1 MNSIIFDMDGVIF
14 DSEKAVFGLWKEL
27 AEKYGF
33 PDIDEVYKRTVGV
46 NSDSTR
52 KIFFD
57 HYGPD
62 FPFDEY
68 LREESQMYH
77 SRYDDGRL
85 PLKPDI
91 ERVLEYIK
99 NRGYKIAI
107 ASSTR
112 AELVKRQIEN
122 AGLIEYFDV
131 IVGGDMVTRSK
142 PHPDIFL
149 EAAERLDAIPEE
161 TYVIEDSFNGIR
173 AAHAGGF
180 IPVMVPDM
188 LPPDDEMKTKASF
201 IFDTLREV
209 ESIL

>member
-14 DSEKAVFGLWKEL
+14 DSEKAVFGLWKEI

-85 PLKPDI
+85 PLMPDI

-149 EAAERLDAIPEE
+149 EAAERLGAIPEE

-180 IPVMVPDM
+180 IPVMV
-188 LPPDDEMKTKASF
+188 L
-201 IFDTLREV
+201 
-209 ESIL
+209 

>member
-14 DSEKAVFGLWKEL
+14 DSERAIYELWKEL
-27 AEKYGF
+27 SEKYGF
-33 PDIDEVYKRTVGV
+33 DDIYEVYIQCIGV
-46 NSDSTR
+46 NIDATR
-52 KIFFD
+52 KIFTE
-57 HYGPD
+57 HYGRE
-62 FPFDEY
+62 FPYQEY
-68 LREESQMYH
+68 QDEESRMYRE
-77 SRYDDGRL
+77 RYSNGDL

-99 NRGYKIAI
+99 NKGYKIAI

-112 AELVKRQIEN
+112 TEQVRKQIEN

-142 PHPDIFL
+142 PNPDIFF
-149 EAAERLDAIPEE
+149 EAANRLGAIPEE

-173 AAHAGGF
+173 AAYEGGF

-188 LPPDDEMKTKASF
+188 LPPDDEMRQKANF
-201 IFDTLREV
+201 IFDNLKEV

>member
-46 NSDSTR
+46 NSNSTR

-122 AGLIEYFDV
+122 AGLIGYFDV

-142 PHPDIFL
+142 PEPDIFL
-149 EAAERLDAIPEE
+149 EAAARLGAIPEE

-173 AAHAGGF
+173 AAHKGGF

>member
-1 MNSIIFDMDGVIF
+1 VNSIIFDMDGVIF

-149 EAAERLDAIPEE
+149 EAAERLGAIPEE

-188 LPPDDEMKTKASF
+188 LPPDDEMRDKANF
-201 IFDTLREV
+201 IFDNLKEV

>member
-33 PDIDEVYKRTVGV
+33 PDIEEVYRRTVGV
-46 NSDSTR
+46 NSNSTR

-122 AGLIEYFDV
+122 AGLIGYFDV
-131 IVGGDMVTRSK
+131 IVGGDMVARSK
-142 PHPDIFL
+142 PEPDIFL
-149 EAAERLDAIPEE
+149 EAAARLGAIPEE

-173 AAHAGGF
+173 AAHKGGF